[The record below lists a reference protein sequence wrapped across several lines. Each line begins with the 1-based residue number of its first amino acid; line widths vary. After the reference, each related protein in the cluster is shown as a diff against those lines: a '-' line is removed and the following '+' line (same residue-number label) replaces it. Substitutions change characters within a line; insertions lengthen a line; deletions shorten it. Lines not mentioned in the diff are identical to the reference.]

1 MSDEPITL
9 NRATAAMNQ
18 AAETI
23 QRQRR
28 EIGQLRAKLN
38 REQDKCRSAF
48 RRIADLERRM
58 AMERIE

>member
-1 MSDEPITL
+1 MTHEPITL
-9 NRATAAMNQ
+9 NRATAAMDQ

-23 QRQRR
+23 EQQRR

-38 REQDKCRSAF
+38 REQHKNQTLWK
-48 RRIADLERRM
+48 RIADLERRM